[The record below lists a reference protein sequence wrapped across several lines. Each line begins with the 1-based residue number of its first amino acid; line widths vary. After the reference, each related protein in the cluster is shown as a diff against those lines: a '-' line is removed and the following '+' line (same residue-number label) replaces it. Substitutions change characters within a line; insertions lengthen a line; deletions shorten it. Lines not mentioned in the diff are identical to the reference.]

1 MRAVSQPCAVRSART
16 RVRRVRTEDTMQP
29 SVSDRIA
36 RIRELCAILEA
47 ARPDDLAA
55 ITLHAE
61 ALSHEAGLLAADAA
75 EAVSRARRDN
85 LRLTKPPLRPDD
97 TGGSSQ

>member
-1 MRAVSQPCAVRSART
+1 MRAVSQPCAIRSAPHAPA
-16 RVRRVRTEDTMQP
+16 VRAEETMQP

-36 RIRELCAILEA
+36 RVRELCAALEA

-61 ALSHEAGLLAADAA
+61 ALSHESGLLAADAA
-75 EAVSRARRDN
+75 AAAAQARREN
-85 LRLTKPPLRPDD
+85 LRLTRPPHRSDD